1 MLRRLNRYVLA
12 HAQGVI
18 AVVLVVSLL
27 LGTQLP
33 KLEFATDVDEFLPD
47 SDVVEDNEQVQE
59 YFGSANKITFI
70 YLTPRGPNTNT
81 VSLAAMRETYNLTRA
96 IEPHHDEFGIVNS
109 ISLAQL
115 VNLALAENNSDILDP
130 SLEWPTIRNL
140 LLTGASKN
148 VSIEDAIYLLELLLP
163 RNRDLKPFTGVE
175 AHLAQ
180 APIAPS
186 TLLIYEIDGNLSTA
200 QRKVLNNKLRDF
212 VEDYNGGQKTIHA
225 EVASIDLLAYDVDEN
240 TSQTNLLI
248 AIGMFGVTV
257 FVLFWAF
264 RSASYVILPL
274 FTLVLALVWTFGIMA
289 GMGIAFTAI
298 HVAVLPLVMGLGID
312 YAVHICRRYQEEL
325 VGGAKVKEALLAST
339 DNVGYALFLSAT
351 TTSIAFLSNIT
362 AGVSPVRNFGLLA
375 ALGISFVF
383 LLTLTFHTALRYL
396 LDTGQLP
403 LGDFLRSRPH
413 KQVRSTPTLDRAL
426 GLVCTKVERYPLHI
440 MLVVGVITLASF
452 WGAMQVDS
460 QFSLDD
466 FLSDD
471 LPLMVTLSSVQA
483 DYLGATYSQ
492 SFIMVEGDVATP
504 QYLHDLDTLTEHL
517 TNDELVLH
525 PDSSEPRVDS
535 ILTLTQEA
543 MDWTDDQSDHNFK
556 VRSQQVYYLTWET
569 QSSKKYTAE
578 IIWYDDNDKELSRTM
593 VFNGTGSNQEQKV
606 YESGVAGVEFAQAPD
621 QAARAQV
628 NFRYLFTSE
637 PFPIYFDWEVEWLE
651 VYHQDADGPLVFTSS
666 FFHTFTLTAD
676 GLPQPGATSEDIKAL
691 YCYLLDLDEPR
702 DSFSNVTF
710 AQSAEGLIHS
720 KADETIF
727 DVGLVRVYIGTTDQ
741 KAKWPPNNKQLEKL
755 HDDLKDD
762 VKGLFVDQE
771 VSITGG
777 YILTTV
783 TINALQSAQFYS
795 TLLAVLLAFGL
806 LVLIYR
812 NVGLGLVAIFPLLLV
827 TVWILATMALLDIT
841 LNVMTVMVT
850 ALTIGLGIDY
860 AIHIIE
866 RYREERKRHDKLE
879 SITETIEHTGSA
891 LVISALT
898 TIAGFGVLAL
908 SPMPLVRNFG
918 IITAATILYALL
930 VAIFILPIM
939 LMFIGRMNGTTFG
952 GLLGARGGV
961 PEPTGGRP
969 DPKANARGRNEPKAR
984 TDPIAKEKTIKYQSS
999 RRPRR

>member
-248 AIGMFGVTV
+248 AIGMFAVTV
-257 FVLFWAF
+257 VVLFWAF
-264 RSASYVILPL
+264 RSVSYVILPL
-274 FTLVLALVWTFGIMA
+274 ITLALALVWTFGIMA
-289 GMGIAFTAI
+289 GLGIAFTAI

-325 VGGAKVKEALLAST
+325 LEGAKVKEALLASA

-351 TTSIAFLSNIT
+351 TTSIAFLSNMT

-383 LLTLTFHTALRYL
+383 LLTLTFHTAMRYL
-396 LDTGQLP
+396 LDTGQMQ
-403 LGDFLRSRPH
+403 LGDHIRSRSR
-413 KQVRSTPTLDRAL
+413 KQVRSTPLLDRTL
-426 GLVCTKVERYPLHI
+426 GLACSKVERYPMHI
-440 MLVVGVITLASF
+440 MAVVGLITLASF
-452 WGAMQVDS
+452 YGAIQVDS

-471 LPLMVTLSSVQA
+471 LPLMVTLSDVQA

-492 SFIMVEGDVATP
+492 SFILVEGDVATP
-504 QYLHDLDTLTEHL
+504 QYLIDLNTLTEERV
-517 TNDELVLH
+517 TDDDLVLH
-525 PDSSEPRVDS
+525 PDVSEPRVES
-535 ILTLTQEA
+535 ILTLTRGAIER
-543 MDWTDDQSDHNFK
+543 TDDQGEYSFNVKPEHT
-556 VRSQQVYYLTWET
+556 YYLTWET
-569 QSSKKYTAE
+569 ESSQKYMAE
-578 IIWYDDNDKELSRTM
+578 VIWYDAMGSELSRTM
-593 VFNGTGSNQEQKV
+593 VFNGTGSAQEQKV
-606 YESGVAGVEFAQAPD
+606 YESGSAGVGFAEAPAL
-621 QAARAQV
+621 AARAQV
-628 NFRYLFTSE
+628 KFTYLFLGSE
-637 PFPIYFDWEVEWLE
+637 AFPRNWEVEWLE
-651 VYHQDADGPLVFTSS
+651 VYHEASSGPLIYTSS
-666 FFHTFTLTAD
+666 FSYSFKLI
-676 GLPQPGATSEDIKAL
+676 GEGVPQPAATASDIKAL
-691 YCYLLDLDEPR
+691 YLYLLDLREPV
-702 DSFSNVTF
+702 DSFSNITF
-710 AQSAEGLIHS
+710 AQSASGLVHH
-720 KADETIF
+720 AGDDDHF
-727 DVGLVRVYIGTTDQ
+727 DAGLVRVYIGTTDD
-741 KAKWPPNNKQLEKL
+741 KADWPPTNKQLERL
-755 HDDLKDD
+755 HDDLNED
-762 VKGLFVDQE
+762 VEGLFVGQE

-930 VAIFILPIM
+930 VAIFILPILLMVTGKLKISNHGGM
-939 LMFIGRMNGTTFG
+939 LDGGKDDTHGAHTPPSPSNGQ
-952 GLLGARGGV
+952 
-961 PEPTGGRP
+961 
-969 DPKANARGRNEPKAR
+969 EPKEQRVSQGRDNPA
-984 TDPIAKEKTIKYQSS
+984 QSKATH
-999 RRPRR
+999 R